1 MKEMGMTDKQFNGF
15 IRFLIDD
22 LKEVREEK
30 DEEKKNKRIEKILE
44 NKFIESQTPLTRLFY
59 IYLISMLDI
68 PRKIIFPYSLSTQNT
83 RFARLPQA
91 IRHDKHYF

>member
-1 MKEMGMTDKQFNGF
+1 MKEMGMTDKQLNGF

-44 NKFIESQTPLTRLFY
+44 NLQ
-59 IYLISMLDI
+59 
-68 PRKIIFPYSLSTQNT
+68 ST
-83 RFARLPQA
+83 LE
-91 IRHDKHYF
+91 D